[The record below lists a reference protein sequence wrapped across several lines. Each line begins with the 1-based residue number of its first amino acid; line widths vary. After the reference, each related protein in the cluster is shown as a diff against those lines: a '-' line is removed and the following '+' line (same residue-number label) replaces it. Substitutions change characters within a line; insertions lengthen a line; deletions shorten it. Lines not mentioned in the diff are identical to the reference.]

1 MNESMQQCRIS
12 AGSEALQ
19 EGFREE
25 RSQSFEV
32 RNVFGVVKQ
41 ILVCFVVNFL
51 DVRIEGYVLLIVQ
64 SLECLEHLLGV
75 F

>member
-1 MNESMQQCRIS
+1 MNESMQQCWIS